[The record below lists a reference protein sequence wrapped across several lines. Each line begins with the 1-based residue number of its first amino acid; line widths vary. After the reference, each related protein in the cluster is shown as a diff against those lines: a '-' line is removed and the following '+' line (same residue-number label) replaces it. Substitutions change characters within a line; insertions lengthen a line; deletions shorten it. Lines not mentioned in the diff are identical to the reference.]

1 MKYITAIIQP
11 DKMDDVLAEL
21 EQNEIH
27 YATVSPV
34 LGRGRQRG
42 VSAIYRSHKEVG
54 SLLKKTKIEIVLPKD
69 EVQTA
74 IDAIMKAARTGNVGD
89 GKIFVMDMEECIRIR
104 TAEKLW

>member
-1 MKYITAIIQP
+1 
-11 DKMDDVLAEL
+11 MDDVLAEL

-27 YATVSPV
+27 YATVSSV

-42 VSAIYRSHKEVG
+42 VSTIYRSHKEVG
-54 SLLKKTKIEIVLPKD
+54 SLLKKIKLEIALPKD

-74 IDAIMKAARTGNVGD
+74 IDAITKAARTGNIGD

-104 TAEKLW
+104 TAEKSW

>member
-21 EQNEIH
+21 ELNDIH
-27 YATVSPV
+27 YATITPV
-34 LGRGRQRG
+34 LGRGRQKG
-42 VSAIYRSHKEVG
+42 VSAVYRSHKEVG
-54 SLLKKTKIEIVLPKD
+54 SLLKKTKLEIVLSKD

-74 IDAIMKAARTGNVGD
+74 IDVITKAARTGNVGD

-104 TAEKLW
+104 TAEKSW